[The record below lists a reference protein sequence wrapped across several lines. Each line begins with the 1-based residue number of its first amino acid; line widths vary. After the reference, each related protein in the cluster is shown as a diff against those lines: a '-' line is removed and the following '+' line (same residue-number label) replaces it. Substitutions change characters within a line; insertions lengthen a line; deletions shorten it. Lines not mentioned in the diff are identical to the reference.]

1 MKKLIKKI
9 TKAEVQGL
17 LSEAL
22 KKHTA
27 FARMLDANLRS
38 VERFY
43 FAELARLQKRAGPT
57 LEAVDALADESH
69 EEEAAR
75 ALARFAAFEDGLVA
89 LQKYRVVNMTAVTK
103 ARATALS
110 LRAIAMCPQNKV
122 SPRLRDR

>member
-27 FARMLDANLRS
+27 FARMLDANMRS

-75 ALARFAAFEDGLVA
+75 ALARFAAFEDGIVA

-103 ARATALS
+103 ARA
-110 LRAIAMCPQNKV
+110 IACNRNVPPKH
-122 SPRLRDR
+122 